1 MNNMKNNMTEDEI
14 WDIIGFLKIS
24 QARYKTLQTLN
35 SDYLMPTEISKKAKL
50 TNSQVS
56 NALHDL
62 KKKKL
67 VRCMNEHARKG
78 RVYQATSIGLEI
90 LEILKNDETF
100 MDLI

>member
-1 MNNMKNNMTEDEI
+1 MNNMNTNMTDDEI

-24 QARYKTLQTLN
+24 DSRYKTLKTLN
-35 SDYLMPTEISKKAKL
+35 TNRLMPTELAKAAEL

-78 RVYQATSIGLEI
+78 RVYEITPLGKEI
-90 LEILKNDETF
+90 LETLKNSEN
-100 MDLI
+100 I